1 LKVSI
6 ITATYNSS
14 ATIQDTLLSIES
26 QSYPIIEHVVIDG
39 DSRDDTLATVR
50 SFDHVDHILSE
61 PDKGI
66 YDAMNKGIRLATGDI
81 IGILNSDDYYSDPN
95 VIEDVVQK
103 FKDTGC
109 DALYADLLYFSPQ
122 KNYKI
127 TRRWHSGK
135 YNRKKFLMGWMPP
148 HPTFFVKKSVYEKY
162 GLFDTRFKS
171 AADYE
176 LLVRLLYFK
185 QVKTSYLERVIVH
198 MRAGGQSNKN
208 IGNRL
213 KAHIEDYRAWSYN
226 QERPRWYT
234 IILKPLRKI
243 SQYIR

>member
-1 LKVSI
+1 MLKVSI
-6 ITATYNSS
+6 ITATHNSS
-14 ATIQDTLLSIES
+14 ATIKDTLLSIEC
-26 QSYPIIEHVVIDG
+26 QSYRNIEHLVIDG
-39 DSRDDTLATVR
+39 NSQDDTLAIVR
-50 SFDHVDHILSE
+50 SFRHVNHVLSE

-81 IGILNSDDYYSDPN
+81 IGILNSDDYYPDPD
-95 VIEDVVQK
+95 VIADVVDQ
-103 FKDTGC
+103 FEATGC
-109 DALYADLLYFSPQ
+109 DTLYADLVYFSPQ

-127 TRRWHSGK
+127 TRRWHSGN

-148 HPTFFVKKSVYEKY
+148 HPTFFVKKTVYEKY

-185 QVKTSYLERVIVH
+185 QVKTCYLERVIVH
-198 MRAGGQSNKN
+198 MRSGGQSNKN
-208 IGNRL
+208 IINRL
-213 KAHIEDYRAWSYN
+213 NAHIEDYRAWSYN
-226 QERPRWYT
+226 QKRPRWYT

-243 SQYIR
+243 WQYI